1 LGLQA
6 QIGLIVVHQCQA
18 VSAGQVRGQMFSARQ
33 TGDQPANLDV
43 QIVQLTPALNFR
55 RLPIPLVV
63 SE

>member
-1 LGLQA
+1 
-6 QIGLIVVHQCQA
+6 
-18 VSAGQVRGQMFSARQ
+18 MFLARQ

-55 RLPIPLVV
+55 RPPIPLVV